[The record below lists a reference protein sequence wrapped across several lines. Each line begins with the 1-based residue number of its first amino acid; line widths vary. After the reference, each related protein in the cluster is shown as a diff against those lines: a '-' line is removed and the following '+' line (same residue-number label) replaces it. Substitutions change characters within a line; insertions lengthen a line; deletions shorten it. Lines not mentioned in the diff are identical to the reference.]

1 VEKTMAKRVRKITP
15 AFLKRIIMDEA
26 RKLQKETL
34 ETGVSETEKVDAEE
48 TDADEYADSLVKD
61 IDHIKA
67 LKIQEKKLI
76 RKIKQIREAKN
87 RLVLRVTD
95 KI

>member
-1 VEKTMAKRVRKITP
+1 MAKRVRKITP